1 MHVLRGSRGQTELDV
16 LRIGDKLISRG
27 KLRRIIDRILEARA
41 AGSSQ
46 QEVANQI
53 GTDRTFISRLET
65 LGEVRKGKRVAL
77 IGFPIKNKE
86 ELLEVARSEGV
97 DYSLI
102 FTDDERWDF
111 LDTKSSVELFN
122 QVLELIGHFREYDRV
137 IFLGS
142 DMRVELVEG
151 ILGADSVI
159 AVTLGPSPVTKS
171 VYVDPEAIREI
182 IRHVKGH

>member
-1 MHVLRGSRGQTELDV
+1 M
-16 LRIGDKLISRG
+16 RIGDKLISRG

-151 ILGADSVI
+151 ILGADSVMQLLW
-159 AVTLGPSPVTKS
+159 ALL
-171 VYVDPEAIREI
+171 R
-182 IRHVKGH
+182 